1 MRGGESDILEAVAN
15 SLSWEMQMLLWKGGL
30 TWDVI
35 QLLDYSHRRF
45 SIDQGSTERSGW
57 GSREREWSML
67 PRCLPAHAAFHT
79 RGYEKLFSWLA

>member
-15 SLSWEMQMLLWKGGL
+15 SLSWEMQMS
-30 TWDVI
+30 
-35 QLLDYSHRRF
+35 YRRF

-79 RGYEKLFSWLA
+79 RGYEKLFS